1 MNTYWLVTMAWRFQ
15 WDEKCRAPKIRRR
28 RRRIRLRRHLRP
40 AMWRVRRRRRGS
52 VRRGR
57 RKDLLKRGSLA
68 LRGLGT
74 WDCSFL
80 CSLLTNTKNTGSTV
94 YTGVQALRQ
103 VHELST
109 GKQQIFSQR
118 SLAFVDFFG
127 DQIVAYLLVS
137 AAASTVPIT
146 NRMREGADNIF
157 TDSSAAAI
165 SIELLA
171 FLALAFSA
179 LVSGYK
185 LSNQS
190 YV

>member
-1 MNTYWLVTMAWRFQ
+1 MSSPKDPTKKTANQPAPPPLAGDVESQTVETGFGVAGI
-15 WDEKCRAPKIRRR
+15 RAAVAERGF
-28 RRRIRLRRHLRP
+28 
-40 AMWRVRRRRRGS
+40 AEARVVGAERVCVGDS
-52 VRRGR
+52 
-57 RKDLLKRGSLA
+57 D
-68 LRGLGT
+68 
-74 WDCSFL
+74 FL
-80 CSLLTNTKNTGSTV
+80 STV

-118 SLAFVDFFG
+118 DLAFVDFFG

-137 AAASTVPIT
+137 AASSAVPIT
-146 NRMREGADNIF
+146 NRMREGTDNIF

-165 SIELLA
+165 SMEFLA